1 MRKVGVFLLSGVAA
15 LALVASPFIGAEAF
29 ADNKDITVDHI
40 DLTNGQD
47 VVIEDE
53 NLAEMFSKMIDASGY
68 GEECFTVKNG
78 KFVQIDDSGED
89 EPFFCVYKEDDKIV
103 MYDDYLQDEV
113 AVYENLTGLVT
124 CTTNTETSEVSC
136 IWGNLL
142 DSVVLVGDP
151 NNMSASIENLV
162 VNQYIYN
169 IGKIYT
175 GTGFALISGE
185 DQTYI
190 KGSES
195 GLEFHTTGE
204 VRNLD
209 ILTVDGNEL
218 GEGDYDAEN
227 GSIIL
232 TLKPSYLDGLSTG
245 KHTLKIS
252 FEDEYA
258 GAASIEV
265 DFTVEDN
272 PDTADLP
279 VETFIVFGSCL
290 VLSATSMAYMV
301 NKKSRR

>member
-1 MRKVGVFLLSGVAA
+1 MRKRAFLALSGVAA
-15 LALVASPFIGAEAF
+15 LGLVASPFLSTDVSAVIVPDETVTIDYIDVTNGNVF
-29 ADNKDITVDHI
+29 VIKDQGLSDYLRILIDDGDEETTNDEWHATVD
-40 DLTNGQD
+40 
-47 VVIEDE
+47 EDNVLSE
-53 NLAEMFSKMIDASGY
+53 IQP
-68 GEECFTVKNG
+68 GEEDPYPILCFYIN
-78 KFVQIDDSGED
+78 DD
-89 EPFFCVYKEDDKIV
+89 
-103 MYDDYLQDEV
+103 DEV
-113 AVYENLTGLVT
+113 AVYEDWLVDGLQVFE
-124 CTTNTETSEVSC
+124 NVSFDTYVRTVD
-136 IWGNLL
+136 N
-142 DSVVLVGDP
+142 SVVQVGDP
-151 NNMSASIENLV
+151 TDIVPGASV
-162 VNQYIYN
+162 KMVQYN
-169 IGKIYT
+169 FSKIYD

-185 DQTYI
+185 DQTYT

-218 GEGDYDAEN
+218 SEGDYDAEN

-252 FEDEYA
+252 FEDEDA

-290 VLSATSMAYMV
+290 ALGATSMAYMI

>member
-1 MRKVGVFLLSGVAA
+1 MRKRAFLALSGVAA
-15 LALVASPFIGAEAF
+15 LGLVASPFLSTDASAVIVPDETVTIDYIDVTNGNEF
-29 ADNKDITVDHI
+29 VIKDQGLSDYLRILIDDGDEETIYDEWCATVD
-40 DLTNGQD
+40 
-47 VVIEDE
+47 EDNVLSE
-53 NLAEMFSKMIDASGY
+53 IQP
-68 GEECFTVKNG
+68 EEDPYPFLCFYVN
-78 KFVQIDDSGED
+78 DD
-89 EPFFCVYKEDDKIV
+89 
-103 MYDDYLQDEV
+103 DEV
-113 AVYENLTGLVT
+113 AVYDDWLEDGLQVFENVT
-124 CTTNTETSEVSC
+124 FDTYVRTVDEGV
-136 IWGNLL
+136 IQ
-142 DSVVLVGDP
+142 VGDP
-151 NNMSASIENLV
+151 TQILEPVPNVKMV
-162 VNQYIYN
+162 QYN
-169 IGKIYT
+169 FSKIYD

-290 VLSATSMAYMV
+290 ALGATSMAYMV

>member
-1 MRKVGVFLLSGVAA
+1 MRKKRAFLALSGVAA
-15 LALVASPFIGAEAF
+15 LGLVASPFLSTDASAVIVPDETVTIDYIDVTNGNEF
-29 ADNKDITVDHI
+29 VIKDQGLSDYLRILIDDDDEETTNDEWCATVD
-40 DLTNGQD
+40 
-47 VVIEDE
+47 EDNVLSE
-53 NLAEMFSKMIDASGY
+53 I
-68 GEECFTVKNG
+68 
-78 KFVQIDDSGED
+78 QPGED
-89 EPFFCVYKEDDKIV
+89 PYPSLCFYINDD
-103 MYDDYLQDEV
+103 DEV
-113 AVYENLTGLVT
+113 AVYDDFLEDSLQVFENVT
-124 CTTNTETSEVSC
+124 FDIYVRAVG
-136 IWGNLL
+136 IQ
-142 DSVVLVGDP
+142 VGDP
-151 NNMSASIENLV
+151 SQILDSAAGV
-162 VNQYIYN
+162 KMVQYN
-169 IGKIYT
+169 FSKIYD

-185 DQTYI
+185 DQTYA

-252 FEDEYA
+252 FEDRYA

-272 PDTADLP
+272 PDTADLL
-279 VETFIVFGSCL
+279 VGIFIVFGSCFAL
-290 VLSATSMAYMV
+290 GATSMAYMV

>member
-1 MRKVGVFLLSGVAA
+1 MRKRAFLALSGVAA
-15 LALVASPFIGAEAF
+15 LGLVALPFLSTDASAVIVPDETVTIDYIDVTNG
-29 ADNKDITVDHI
+29 NKFVIKDQGLSDYLRILIDDGEWCATVD
-40 DLTNGQD
+40 
-47 VVIEDE
+47 EDNVLSE
-53 NLAEMFSKMIDASGY
+53 I
-68 GEECFTVKNG
+68 
-78 KFVQIDDSGED
+78 QPGED
-89 EPFFCVYKEDDKIV
+89 PYPALCFYINDD
-103 MYDDYLQDEV
+103 DEV
-113 AVYENLTGLVT
+113 AVYDDFLEDGLRVFENVT
-124 CTTNTETSEVSC
+124 FDTYVRTVDN
-136 IWGNLL
+136 
-142 DSVVLVGDP
+142 SVVQVGDP
-151 NNMSASIENLV
+151 TDIVPGASV
-162 VNQYIYN
+162 KMVQYN
-169 IGKIYT
+169 FSKIYD

-185 DQTYI
+185 DQTYV

-209 ILTVDGNEL
+209 VLTVDSNEL
-218 GEGDYDAEN
+218 SEGDYDAEN

-252 FEDEYA
+252 FEDRYA

-265 DFTVEDN
+265 DFAVEDN

-290 VLSATSMAYMV
+290 ALGATSMAYMI

>member
-1 MRKVGVFLLSGVAA
+1 MRKKRALLALSGVAA
-15 LALVASPFIGAEAF
+15 LGLVASPFLSTDASAVIVPDETVTIDYIDVTNGNKF
-29 ADNKDITVDHI
+29 VIKDQGLSDYLRILINDDNEETIYDDWCATVD
-40 DLTNGQD
+40 
-47 VVIEDE
+47 EDNVLSE
-53 NLAEMFSKMIDASGY
+53 I
-68 GEECFTVKNG
+68 
-78 KFVQIDDSGED
+78 QPGED
-89 EPFFCVYKEDDKIV
+89 PYPFLCFHINDD
-103 MYDDYLQDEV
+103 DEV
-113 AVYENLTGLVT
+113 AVLDDFLEDGLQVFENVT
-124 CTTNTETSEVSC
+124 FDTYTEEPARMV
-136 IWGNLL
+136 
-142 DSVVLVGDP
+142 
-151 NNMSASIENLV
+151 
-162 VNQYIYN
+162 QYN
-169 IGKIYT
+169 FSKIYD

-218 GEGDYDAEN
+218 SEGDYDAEN

-252 FEDEYA
+252 FEDEHA

-279 VETFIVFGSCL
+279 VDTFIVFGSCL
-290 VLSATSMAYMV
+290 ALGATSMAYMI